1 MHSARPRWLSMLA
14 LMVVVAGPAAAET
27 YPARPV
33 TLVVPQGPGSGSDV
47 TARLLATHLGPEL
60 GQTVVVENRAGGSGV
75 LAHQSVMRAPA
86 DGYTLLFSSTAQLVV
101 VPMINASA
109 RYQLADFTAVAPV
122 LRAPFAVLVAN
133 DAAAPKTAKELADR
147 LRAGP
152 QSYASAGIGTMTHLG
167 AELWLRAAGVKATHV
182 PYKGSGQALTD
193 LMAGQMLFAVDSLT
207 ASMTHLRSGRLRAL
221 AVLDAQRKASLPDVP
236 TTDEAGVAGAHAA
249 VVAGLFAPKGLP
261 QDRVD
266 RLAVAMAKVLALPE
280 VQQKLAATE
289 SEPLSMPAAA
299 FVRMLDQEATR
310 WGPLVRDLGIKSE

>member
-1 MHSARPRWLSMLA
+1 MHSALRRRLSTLA
-14 LMVVVAGPAAAET
+14 LMLGAACPVAADT
-27 YPARPV
+27 FPARPI

-47 TARLLATHLGPEL
+47 TARLLAAHLGPEL
-60 GQTVVVENRAGGSGV
+60 GQTVVVENRAGGSGI

-122 LRAPFAVLVAN
+122 LRAPFAVLVAS
-133 DAAAPKTAKELADR
+133 DAAAPKTAKDLADR
-147 LRAGP
+147 LRASP

-167 AELWLRAAGVKATHV
+167 AELWLRAVGVKATHV

-193 LMAGQMLFAVDSLT
+193 LMGGQVLFAVDSLT

-221 AVLDAQRKASLPDVP
+221 AVMDAQRKASLPDVL
-236 TTDEAGVAGAHAA
+236 TTDETGAAGAHAA

-261 QDRVD
+261 QERVE
-266 RLAVAMAKVLALPE
+266 RLAAAMVKVLAMPD
-280 VQQKLAATE
+280 VQQKMAATE
-289 SEPLSMPAAA
+289 SEPLSMPAAT
-299 FVRMLDQEATR
+299 FVRMLEQEATR